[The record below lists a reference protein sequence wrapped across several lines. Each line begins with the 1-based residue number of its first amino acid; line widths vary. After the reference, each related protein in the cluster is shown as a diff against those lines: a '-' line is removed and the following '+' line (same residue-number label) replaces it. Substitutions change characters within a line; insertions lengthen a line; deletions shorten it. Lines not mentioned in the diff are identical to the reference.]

1 MEAEITSASHA
12 GQELLG
18 LRELL
23 SELGFVVEFPM
34 KMGMDN
40 QAVIRQ
46 LENEES
52 SARSKH
58 IDIKLKFIKDY
69 AKKGIV
75 KPTYVSTEMMA
86 ADMIT
91 KAFSAPRLQA
101 LMKMCS
107 LYQSGI
113 KTCKRVVRNT
123 QHREEGVSEEDVFAE
138 SAGIG

>member
-12 GQELLG
+12 DQELLG

-23 SELGFVVEFPM
+23 SELVFVVEFPM

-46 LENEES
+46 LDNEES
-52 SARSKH
+52 SVRSKH

-91 KAFSAPRLQA
+91 KAFSAPRLQP
-101 LMKMCS
+101 L
-107 LYQSGI
+107 
-113 KTCKRVVRNT
+113 
-123 QHREEGVSEEDVFAE
+123 
-138 SAGIG
+138 